1 MTSEIITCGNAPN
14 AFEQLGNSVSRDAMG
29 VGAFMKFDRGDFPV
43 GRDGELL
50 PIGTRLVPVHELPGA
65 VLAGLVG
72 ECAARARGGLVVE
85 GYTPPRRT
93 DLGDTD
99 QATWEI
105 GSDGQPKD
113 PWQFS
118 NALPLASHDGKT
130 FYTFV
135 TSKGGLSAIGEL
147 SKAHG
152 RNLHVAPGT
161 YPVIEL
167 SSGSYAHKDKS
178 IGRVKYPM
186 FPIIG
191 WTEAAPFDATILAP
205 PKAAPPRQSRRPRRQ
220 PFWPPAG
227 RSHAA
232 SCLTRRDFRNPPLTN
247 NDPVRG
253 APTRAGFPL
262 FLELLNM
269 TENVETEG
277 RTPEKAQDAP
287 ALYTPNGDDKSPD
300 SDAKVLKIARKG
312 LQTPPKQV
320 SDAKLLELAKEANQ
334 PAGNILGGGHQPRS

>member
-1 MTSEIITCGNAPN
+1 MTSEIITSGNAPN

-50 PIGTRLVPVHELPGA
+50 PIGTQLVA
-65 VLAGLVG
+65 CMNFLALYWQAWLANVPQ
-72 ECAARARGGLVVE
+72 ERRGGLVVE

-93 DLGDTD
+93 DLGDNEPV
-99 QATWEI
+99 TWEI

-135 TSKGGLSAIGEL
+135 TSSKGGLSAIGEL

-191 WTEAAPFDATILAP
+191 WTEAAPFDYHPCGQRRHPRGNYGDPAGSPSGRQREEVT
-205 PKAAPPRQSRRPRRQ
+205 PPR
-220 PFWPPAG
+220 
-227 RSHAA
+227 
-232 SCLTRRDFRNPPLTN
+232 
-247 NDPVRG
+247 V
-253 APTRAGFPL
+253 
-262 FLELLNM
+262 
-269 TENVETEG
+269 
-277 RTPEKAQDAP
+277 
-287 ALYTPNGDDKSPD
+287 
-300 SDAKVLKIARKG
+300 
-312 LQTPPKQV
+312 
-320 SDAKLLELAKEANQ
+320 
-334 PAGNILGGGHQPRS
+334 